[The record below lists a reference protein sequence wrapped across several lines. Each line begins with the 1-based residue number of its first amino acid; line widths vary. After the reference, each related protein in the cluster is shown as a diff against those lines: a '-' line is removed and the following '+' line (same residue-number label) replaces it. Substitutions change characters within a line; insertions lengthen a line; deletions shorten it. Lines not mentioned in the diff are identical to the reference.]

1 MCVGGCGNRVLFGRV
16 GMRGMEKGV
25 SMSDTTIIFVSVPG
39 KWPKRKTFAYVI
51 CMGSQL
57 PSMIRI

>member
-1 MCVGGCGNRVLFGRV
+1 MVVVIVFFFGWV

-25 SMSDTTIIFVSVPG
+25 SMSDTTIIFVSASG

>member
-1 MCVGGCGNRVLFGRV
+1 MFFFGRV

-25 SMSDTTIIFVSVPG
+25 SMSDTTIIFVSASG

-57 PSMIRI
+57 PSRIRI

>member
-1 MCVGGCGNRVLFGRV
+1 MVVVNVFFFGWV
-16 GMRGMEKGV
+16 GMRGTEKGV
-25 SMSDTTIIFVSVPG
+25 SMSDTIIFVSASG

>member
-1 MCVGGCGNRVLFGRV
+1 MRVVVVIVVILAGWACG
-16 GMRGMEKGV
+16 GMEKGV
-25 SMSDTTIIFVSVPG
+25 SMSDTTIIFVSASG